1 LVQGLAGLA
10 ADLVGKALR
19 AEGVELLELLA
30 APWVEEVVVYLRAE
44 GRLVLQVENIAVVG
58 VPGEGAD
65 VKTEAAVAALVVK
78 GVVDLTHCNRTGG
91 RNWWCAVEEN

>member
-1 LVQGLAGLA
+1 
-10 ADLVGKALR
+10 
-19 AEGVELLELLA
+19 
-30 APWVEEVVVYLRAE
+30 
-44 GRLVLQVENIAVVG
+44 VVG

-65 VKTEAAVAALVVK
+65 VKTEAAVAAFVVK